1 MFPKTIATAISI
13 IFLLVS
19 SPTLAQHTTV
29 ITSTS
34 VSFTFLTK
42 GEAAPFDGALFTPEA
57 TAKILEDATTA
68 DQRCKLRT
76 DKKVALVK
84 AECERELDLF
94 VNTFA
99 SEIERAEIKITQKD
113 KEIEQ
118 LSELA
123 KKNDYNWLWGSG
135 GIGVGI
141 LLTVGVVFLVSTSY
155 QR

>member
-1 MFPKTIATAISI
+1 MFPKTIAAAISI

-19 SPTLAQHTTV
+19 SPALAQHTTV

-68 DQRCKLRT
+68 DQRCTLRIN
-76 DKKVALVK
+76 KQVALVRAK
-84 AECERELDLF
+84 CEKDLDLLA
-94 VNTFA
+94 NTFA
-99 SEIERAEIKITQKD
+99 SEMRRAEIKITQKD

-123 KKNDYNWLWGSG
+123 SKNDYNWLWGTG
-135 GIGVGI
+135 GIVSGI
-141 LLTVGVVFLVSTSY
+141 LLTVGVVYVVGLTTE
-155 QR
+155 